1 MLCNLNQT
9 VITASSDRTI
19 RAWSPHAASD
29 EQGLSPSL
37 IGTHR
42 DYVRALAWAKYPGL
56 LFSGSLDRRLNLW
69 DVQSGT
75 PDAPVMSINMDVIE
89 DYGGVGLEG
98 ERGSVYALGVGKSLW
113 MPAVNSASGLFTDHT
128 GGILAAGTPERV
140 IRLWDP
146 RSGERS
152 VGKLIGHSD
161 CVRSILVSE
170 DGRYVSDEM

>member
-1 MLCNLNQT
+1 VNALLLCNYNQT
-9 VITASSDRTI
+9 VISASSDRTI
-19 RAWSPHAASD
+19 RAWSPHATSD
-29 EQGLSPSL
+29 EAGLSPSL

-42 DYVRALAWAKYPGL
+42 DYVRALAWAKYPAL
-56 LFSGSLDRRLNLW
+56 LFSGSLDRKLNLW
-69 DVQSGT
+69 DVQGGL
-75 PDAPVMSINMDVIE
+75 PDTPVMSINMDIIE
-89 DYGGVGLEG
+89 DYGGVGMEG
-98 ERGSVYALGVGKSLW
+98 ERGSVYALGV
-113 MPAVNSASGLFTDHT
+113 DHT

-170 DGRYVSDEM
+170 DSRYVRFFRCSRGKG